1 MVVAAARRFG
11 VAAGRAD
18 VIMAMAGVTVAGM
31 IVAGMIVRRVAVIR
45 MIGPLA
51 GVRVARLSAAGA
63 AGAGGRVFMLFD
75 WR

>member
-18 VIMAMAGVTVAGM
+18 VIMAGVTVAGM